1 MTEEEI
7 KELQEKVTRLQ
18 EESEKLNNDLA
29 VRNGVL
35 ADMEKTNTAKEAAI
49 VVLRQSETGLKEHLK
64 KAIAGYRML
73 ATKTNP
79 DIPAE
84 MITGDTIEAIDS
96 AVESAWTLVN
106 KVKERVEK
114 DRSRDHVPVGAP
126 PRTAPD
132 LSAMTPREK
141 IQWGITR
148 TNSR

>member
-7 KELQEKVTRLQ
+7 KEIQEKATRLQ
-18 EESEKLNNDLA
+18 EEKENLSNELAIREARLSDLEQA
-29 VRNGVL
+29 I
-35 ADMEKTNTAKEAAI
+35 TAKDAATA
-49 VVLRQSETGLKEHLK
+49 VLQLSETGLKEHLN
-64 KAIAGYRML
+64 KAVAGYRSL
-73 ATKTNP
+73 AIKTNP

-96 AVESAWTLVN
+96 AVESAWKMVN
-106 KVKERVEK
+106 KVKEKVESN
-114 DRSRDHVPVGAP
+114 RSRDSVPAGSP

-148 TNSR
+148 TK